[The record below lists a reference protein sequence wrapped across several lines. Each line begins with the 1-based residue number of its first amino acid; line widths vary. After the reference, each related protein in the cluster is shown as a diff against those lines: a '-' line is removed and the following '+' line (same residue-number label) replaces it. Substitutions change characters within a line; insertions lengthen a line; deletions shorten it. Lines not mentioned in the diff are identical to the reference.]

1 VDIPFRKLNETLKA
15 KGSNRTREI
24 PSSILGGG
32 IFLLRRKM
40 EIKLPENPNIY
51 FILLGVLTI
60 FSSFILVASTSEI
73 KIRFIIIMVFGVLF
87 FFWGTIGLQNSQN
100 LKDKNQELIN
110 KKIEEEINEIRT
122 KTKWIELEPNSRW
135 SSKSMRG
142 LGAR

>member
-1 VDIPFRKLNETLKA
+1 
-15 KGSNRTREI
+15 
-24 PSSILGGG
+24 
-32 IFLLRRKM
+32 M